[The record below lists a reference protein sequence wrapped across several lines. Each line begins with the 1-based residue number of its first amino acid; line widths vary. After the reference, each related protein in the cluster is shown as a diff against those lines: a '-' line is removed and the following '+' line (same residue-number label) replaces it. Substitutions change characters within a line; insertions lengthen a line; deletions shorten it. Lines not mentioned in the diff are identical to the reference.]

1 MSILQR
7 NKPVFYYHWFAN
19 EQTKKVTC
27 VKIIS
32 YMIYIVCTLFNDM
45 MQRDSLSLYDIKTFF
60 NGVYQEVENYWI
72 ISSHDSSEYQV
83 N

>member
-1 MSILQR
+1 M
-7 NKPVFYYHWFAN
+7 
-19 EQTKKVTC
+19 
-27 VKIIS
+27 IS

>member
-1 MSILQR
+1 
-7 NKPVFYYHWFAN
+7 
-19 EQTKKVTC
+19 
-27 VKIIS
+27 
-32 YMIYIVCTLFNDM
+32 M

-60 NGVYQEVENYWI
+60 NGVYQEVENYRI